1 MSNKGIGCFW
11 EEGAMMRQGD
21 WLAMMVGVVRSAICL
36 EDGRFQ
42 DSLFNDIPALGMC
55 ENAEVNRLG
64 AH

>member
-1 MSNKGIGCFW
+1 MKRRGG
-11 EEGAMMRQGD
+11 R
-21 WLAMMVGVVRSAICL
+21 LAVMVGVVRSAICL
-36 EDGRFQ
+36 EDGSFQ

>member
-1 MSNKGIGCFW
+1 MKKRGG
-11 EEGAMMRQGD
+11 

-42 DSLFNDIPALGMC
+42 DSLFNDIPALSMC